1 MVMEKNYDGKKVNKC
16 KCAVEDVVSWIHLDG
31 VKTAGVNGGG
41 DGGGGGDGFHFC
53 LKCVIRVDD
62 RVIDYCDERSAIYR
76 KDSKILSLRASIGS
90 NSPLGDVDVKGMLKN
105 DKLPVILF
113 DEKIQ

>member
-1 MVMEKNYDGKKVNKC
+1 
-16 KCAVEDVVSWIHLDG
+16 VSWIHLDG

-62 RVIDYCDERSAIYR
+62 GVIDYCGERSAIYR
-76 KDSKILSLRASIGS
+76 KDSKILPPFILRVHYIKKYIFHFY
-90 NSPLGDVDVKGMLKN
+90 L
-105 DKLPVILF
+105 LF
-113 DEKIQ
+113 LLYQD